1 MLDPSTTVRQNPRVA
16 FRALAEGEGGVL
28 LHLDT
33 AQYHSVNAVG
43 AAIWELAAEAPT
55 LADLMRELR
64 AKLDDPPD
72 GLEADVDEFLGQL
85 SERRLV
91 ELDRAG

>member
-16 FRALAEGEGGVL
+16 FRPLAEGEGGVL

-33 AQYHSVNAVG
+33 AQYHSVNVVG
-43 AAIWELAAEAPT
+43 AAIWELAAEGPT
-55 LADLMRELR
+55 LADLVRDLR
-64 AKLDDPPD
+64 TRLDDPPD
-72 GLEADVDEFLGQL
+72 ELDADVDEFLGQL
-85 SERRLV
+85 SERGLV